1 MSSQEK
7 SIRQKQVQN
16 NIQRFLLEMF
26 QREGIF
32 EGVKGVYVSVA
43 NVDVSRDVKNATASI
58 DILGKDLSEKE
69 KNQIIKQLN
78 DLTPHIRHMMT
89 KQIKLKYVPNL
100 RFKLDEGSE
109 KALHISQIIEKEIG
123 KI

>member
-16 NIQRFLLEMF
+16 NIQRFLLETF

-32 EGVKGVYVSVA
+32 EGLKGVYVSVI
-43 NVDVSRDVKNATASI
+43 NVDVSRDVKNTTASI
-58 DILGKDLSEKE
+58 DILGKDLSEKQ
-69 KNQIIKQLN
+69 KQQIIKQLN
-78 DLTPHIRHMMT
+78 GLAPHLRHMMS

-100 RFKLDEGSE
+100 KFKLSEGSE
-109 KALHISQIIEKEIG
+109 KALQISQIIKKESD